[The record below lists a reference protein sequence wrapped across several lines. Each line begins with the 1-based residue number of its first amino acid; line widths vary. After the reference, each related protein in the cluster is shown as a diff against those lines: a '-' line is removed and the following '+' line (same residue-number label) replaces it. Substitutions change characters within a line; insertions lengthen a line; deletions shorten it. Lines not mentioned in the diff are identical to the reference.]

1 MRRPSAEWGQ
11 CAVVRRIFDFWWGQ
25 GIADDVPALT
35 YYLVLSIAPFALGVA
50 ALEALLLK
58 DVLSAVEVA
67 QQVNR
72 FLPEEV
78 HSDIERLI
86 TGTRDNS
93 PLLLTLAVV
102 AMLWTTS
109 GAIGVIERC
118 ESRILDCPRH
128 HVVTGRLRNVG
139 LGALVA
145 AMFVAAATGAPV
157 IGRVADELNL
167 WGATPSGVLFTANA
181 LGSMVVFAVIYRYAP
196 RTRVGWGPAFLG
208 AIPAGVAMQGI
219 PTLVGLYFGA
229 AAGFAAVRLFLLLA
243 VLLLGLYLMATMMLI
258 GAGVAVG
265 AESRRRGR
273 PAHFVRLPGD
283 PEGLIPPRRRRDVRT
298 GADEDEDRVEVGASH

>member
-1 MRRPSAEWGQ
+1 
-11 CAVVRRIFDFWWGQ
+11 VVRRIFDFWWGQ

-35 YYLVLSIAPFALGVA
+35 YYLVLSLAPFALGIA
-50 ALEALLLK
+50 ALEALLLE
-58 DVLSAVEVA
+58 DVLGAIEVA

-93 PLLLTLAVV
+93 PLLLGLAVV

-128 HVVTGRLRNVG
+128 NIVTGRLRNVG

-145 AMFVAAATGAPV
+145 LMFVVAASGAPV
-157 IGRVADELNL
+157 IGRAADGIDL
-167 WGATPSGVLFTANA
+167 WGAKPSALPLIANA
-181 LGSMVVFAVIYRYAP
+181 LGSIFVFAFIYRYAP
-196 RTRVGWGPAFLG
+196 RARLGWWPALLG
-208 AIPAGVAMQGI
+208 AIPAGIAMQGI
-219 PTLVGLYFGA
+219 PALVGLYFGSGF
-229 AAGFAAVRLFLLLA
+229 GFAAVRLFLLLA
-243 VLLLGLYLMATMMLI
+243 VLLLGLYIMATVMLI
-258 GAGVAVG
+258 GAGLATG

-273 PAHFVRLPGD
+273 PATFARAESD
-283 PEGLIPPRRRRDVRT
+283 NEGLVPPRGRR
-298 GADEDEDRVEVGASH
+298 GARLAAGVKTEEDKERVEVAAPP